1 MKKEMPNGDGREQ
14 NMKFRARRSVDDMT
28 AREKINLGVGKKREE
43 NTYYKKVSRVYRAL
57 KVATL
62 FILMIYLGVTFAM
75 YHTEITYENL
85 VYLIKDLDT
94 DGASSGVELYS
105 VEFDLAGRY
114 AANFYRDRLAVCF
127 ADSFKLY
134 GSEGKVEYEYTHSME
149 SPAISVGDKY
159 VLAYDIGGSTYSV
172 YTTIAR
178 VLSKQSDEEI
188 SCAAM
193 GASGEYAIVTRA
205 RENKYVVNFYDRN
218 FRETSKIYKDKYVMT
233 TAISDDGKN
242 YCIASFDV
250 ENGSFTCEVMYGG
263 LRSDKAETVSVE
275 NALPLK
281 SGFFSDGSFT
291 VICDSCVLFFDSNGE
306 LSLKRSL
313 ENTALSIADI
323 AYDKVLTVAKE
334 SVASDVNFVS
344 LLDKNGEV
352 LSQRTESGKISCAAL
367 GKTSVFEAVSGTLHR
382 YDFNGTF
389 DSEKCALGVE
399 KLIPEGNAVLI
410 CTSDGAIPAFAAEGF
425 FESGGN
431 ESESSD
437 TPKESGETG
446 GFDIDLE
453 SNG

>member
-1 MKKEMPNGDGREQ
+1 MKKENRSDGREQ
-14 NMKFRARRSVDDMT
+14 DIKFRASRSVDDMT
-28 AREKINLGVGKKREE
+28 SREKINLGVGKKREE
-43 NTYYKKVSRVYRAL
+43 NAYYKKVSRIYRAL
-57 KVATL
+57 KVVTL
-62 FILMIYLGVTFAM
+62 FVLMIYLGVTFAM
-75 YHTEITYENL
+75 YHTEITYENFM
-85 VYLIKDLDT
+85 YLIKDLDT
-94 DGASSGVELYS
+94 DGASSGAELHS

-114 AANFYRDRLAVCF
+114 AADFYRNRLAVCF
-127 ADSFKLY
+127 TDSFKLY
-134 GSEGKVEYEYTHSME
+134 GSDGKAEYEYTHSME

-159 VLAYDIGGSTYSV
+159 VLAYDIGGNTYSV

-178 VLSKQSDEEI
+178 VLSKQSDGEI

-233 TAISDDGKN
+233 AAVSDDGKN
-242 YCIASFDV
+242 YCVASFDV

-263 LRSDKAETVSVE
+263 LRSDKADTVKVE

-291 VICDSCVLFFDSNGE
+291 VICDSCVLFFNSNGE
-306 LSLKRSL
+306 LSLKHSL

-344 LLDKNGEV
+344 LFDKSGEV
-352 LSQRTESGKISCAAL
+352 ISQRTESGKISCAAL
-367 GKTSVFEAVSGTLHR
+367 GKSNVFEAVSGTLYR
-382 YDFNGTF
+382 YDFDGAS

-399 KLIPEGNAVLI
+399 KLIPESNSVLV
-410 CTSDGAIPAFAAEGF
+410 CTSDGAVPAFTAKSSFA
-425 FESGGN
+425 SG
-431 ESESSD
+431 ESEKESP
-437 TPKESGETG
+437 TEPKESGNAG
-446 GFDIDLE
+446 GLDIDLE
-453 SNG
+453 SNGG